1 MQSPQTSSSRT
12 GGKRSGVT
20 IISSQRSD
28 MTAAGQSIVRTSF
41 PTRSDKRHPT
51 PVAPFKQGTEG
62 GGQGQ
67 SIYLTKQPDIGCTQR
82 LNDVVEKLDTGSG
95 RGVMTSLCLELP
107 NDRAVR
113 FSA

>member
-51 PVAPFKQGTEG
+51 PVAPFKQGTE
-62 GGQGQ
+62 
-67 SIYLTKQPDIGCTQR
+67 
-82 LNDVVEKLDTGSG
+82 E
-95 RGVMTSLCLELP
+95 GVKDNQFIQQNSLILAVP
-107 NDRAVR
+107 NA
-113 FSA
+113 